1 MKQFQATKVMDIVT
15 VKKNWIWEI
24 LNEFNLTNLPVY
36 SLYGYLNVFRSFNLL
51 LCYSSDLIFLKDSG
65 ID

>member
-51 LCYSSDLIFLKDSG
+51 LYYSSALIFLKDSG